1 MPLPSVARQRAA
13 VLHASDLRRLV
24 VTCFARPDLG
34 GVEVHVVTGEPMP
47 RYPDPMKCDHQLRQR
62 QYRMRLTAKGAPE
75 AAIVDAALA
84 AAAVC
89 YIDAVNE
96 GYTATAAEPT
106 AELLMR
112 GALKLLISDGY
123 DRAESLAVMRRR
135 LTRPG
140 RRDLGDLT
148 ERSRIRSRMRRVT
161 E

>member
-1 MPLPSVARQRAA
+1 
-13 VLHASDLRRLV
+13 
-24 VTCFARPDLG
+24 
-34 GVEVHVVTGEPMP
+34 MP
-47 RYPDPMKCDHQLRQR
+47 RYPDPIKCDHQQRQR
-62 QYRMRLTAKGAPE
+62 QYRQRLTARGAPE
-75 AAIVDAALA
+75 ADIVDAALA

-148 ERSRIRSRMRRVT
+148 ERSRIRNRMRRMT